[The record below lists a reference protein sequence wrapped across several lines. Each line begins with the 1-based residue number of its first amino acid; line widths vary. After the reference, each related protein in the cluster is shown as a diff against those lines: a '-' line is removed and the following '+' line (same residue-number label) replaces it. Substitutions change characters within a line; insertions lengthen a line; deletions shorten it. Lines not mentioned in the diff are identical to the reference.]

1 MTRGAGCRRAALGW
15 VAREVPRAWANLLGV
30 GKVAERK
37 PRIAVINDDTAF
49 LDLMEELLEK
59 EEGYE
64 VSVCKE
70 AHNAY
75 QFVKDFHPDLVVLDI
90 RVGHEENGW
99 TILELLTLDPAT
111 RPIPV
116 IVCSAAL
123 HSLAEHQPL
132 LEQYDCEV
140 LAKPFDLDALLA
152 KVEVALSRGSRD

>member
-1 MTRGAGCRRAALGW
+1 M
-15 VAREVPRAWANLLGV
+15 

-49 LDLMEELLEK
+49 LNLMEELLEE
-59 EEGYE
+59 EEGYD
-64 VSVCKE
+64 VSVCRE
-70 AHNAY
+70 ANNAY
-75 QFVKDFHPDLVVLDI
+75 QFVKDQLPDLVILDV
-90 RVGHEENGW
+90 RVGHEESGW

-132 LEQYDCEV
+132 LEQYGCEV
-140 LAKPFDLDALLA
+140 LAKPFDLDALLI
-152 KVEVALSRGSRD
+152 KVEAALGRGRREEQQLGTD